1 MQPHEIVDRLT
12 ILYGNNHPI
21 INSLERVVNTE
32 ELSDI
37 FVLSSYLLGK
47 EHRDTVSAL
56 KNLIYER
63 QGEDNIFV
71 LFKVIDAIREDTE
84 ALHALRNICSSSEIN
99 IPVLFRVITSIS
111 GENEALNALQNVCD
125 SSEINIPL
133 LFRVITAIT
142 GEDEVLNALQNVC
155 DSNHFVKL
163 QTELLFKL
171 IIKLEDK
178 DEEVISAIKNLV
190 SNNAEPDMFLLFKV
204 LQAIDTENEWIGT
217 LKSVTI
223 YKTNILKLAHRLTE
237 EKFTLP
243 INMGKMVKR
252 FEGKALTDSF
262 SRGQLRSKLWVSDT
276 INDLD
281 IDLGDM
287 IYVCAGWYGVL
298 SAILFERNKVENILS
313 FDSDASTDNP
323 ADTLNKEQTIDG
335 LKFKAV
341 VQDIHSLKYKNESFD
356 VNHYQYT
363 EMTEFKI
370 TKQSM
375 PAKMDAT
382 CVINTSCEHIEDFDD
397 WWDGI
402 PEGMLVIMQNNN
414 FDEDHEDHDDT
425 VVNTVSSIEEWSK
438 RLNVSET
445 LYEGTLALD
454 KYNRYM
460 VIGYK

>member
-12 ILYGNNHPI
+12 ILYGNKHPVM
-21 INSLERVVNTE
+21 NSLERVTNTE
-32 ELSDI
+32 VLSDI

-125 SSEINIPL
+125 S
-133 LFRVITAIT
+133 
-142 GEDEVLNALQNVC
+142 D
-155 DSNHFVKL
+155 HFVKL

-171 IIKLEDK
+171 IINLDNR

-190 SNNAEPDMFLLFKV
+190 STNAEPDMFLLFKV

-237 EKFTLP
+237 EKFTIPLNLK
-243 INMGKMVKR
+243 NMIKN
-252 FEGKALTDSF
+252 FEGKVLTDSF
-262 SRGQLRSKLWVSDT
+262 SRGQLRSKIWVSDT

-287 IYVCAGWYGVL
+287 VYVCAGWYGVL
-298 SAILFERNKVENILS
+298 PAILFERNKVVNIRS
-313 FDSDASTDNP
+313 FDIDASCSLP
-323 ADTLNKEQTIDG
+323 AETLNRSYTQNDWQ
-335 LKFKAV
+335 FKASAMDV
-341 VQDIHSLKYKNESFD
+341 NNLIYTGEFMYETLKYNGDK
-356 VNHYQYT
+356 
-363 EMTEFKI
+363 EMI
-370 TKQSM
+370 TDGA
-375 PAKMDAT
+375 PT
-382 CVINTSCEHIEDFDD
+382 CVINTSCEHIVDFDK
-397 WWDGI
+397 WWAGI
-402 PEGMLVIMQNNN
+402 PKGMLVIMQNND
-414 FDEDHEDHDDT
+414 FDDEDHEHAEDT
-425 VVNTVSSIEEWSK
+425 VTSLEEFSK

-445 LYEGTLALD
+445 LYEGTLALEE
-454 KYNRYM
+454 YNRYM
-460 VIGYK
+460 VIGIK

>member
-1 MQPHEIVDRLT
+1 MHPHEIVDRLT
-12 ILYGNNHPI
+12 ILYGNKHPVV
-21 INSLERVVNTE
+21 NSLERVVNTE

-37 FVLSSYLLGK
+37 FLLSSYLLGK
-47 EHRDTVSAL
+47 QHRETISAL

-63 QGEDNIFV
+63 KSEDNIFV

-84 ALHALRNICSSSEIN
+84 ALHALRNVCSSSEIN

-155 DSNHFVKL
+155 DSDHFVKL

-171 IIKLEDK
+171 IINLEDK

-204 LQAIDTENEWIGT
+204 LQAIDTEKEYIGT
-217 LKSVTI
+217 LKSATI
-223 YKTNILKLAHRLTE
+223 YKTNILKLAHKLTE
-237 EKFTLP
+237 EKYTIP
-243 INMGKMVKR
+243 VNMGKMIKR
-252 FEGKALTDSF
+252 FEGKPLTDSF
-262 SRGQLRSKLWVSDT
+262 SRGQLRSKIWISDT

-287 IYVCAGWYGVL
+287 VYVCAGWYGVMP
-298 SAILFERNKVENILS
+298 AILFERNKVENILS
-313 FDSDASTDNP
+313 FDSDETTDNP

-335 LKFKAV
+335 LRFKAV
-341 VQDIHSLKYKNESFD
+341 VKDIHSLKYRDESFE
-356 VNHYQYT
+356 VNHYRYSGV
-363 EMTEFKI
+363 TEFKT

-375 PAKMDAT
+375 PAKMEAS
-382 CVINTSCEHIEDFDD
+382 CVINTSCEHIEDFDN
-397 WWDGI
+397 WWNDI
-402 PEGMLVIMQNNN
+402 PKGMLVIMQNND
-414 FDEDHEDHDDT
+414 FDDEDHEHADDT
-425 VVNTVSSIEEWSK
+425 VSSLEEFSK

-445 LYEGTLALD
+445 LYEGTLALEE
-454 KYNRYM
+454 YNRYM